1 VKIITKPHVEV
12 ISTMKFHEHS
22 TYKIPEDPSDAVS
35 IGAFAAKGCYDAYG
49 EGGRPCRENQI
60 AIMEHR
66 HGSVL
71 EHIHTGV
78 FIEGI
83 TRALTLELNRHRTF
97 NISQRST
104 RYTAE
109 EDSAF
114 VLEPYMAS
122 LWEKHNMR
130 LDPLRNRA
138 CRKCAKDDELD
149 IAIGEWPEVTLV
161 RDHVDSM
168 IRTAEDYE
176 KQVDRLMELNP
187 NNYEGFHLRKWARGK
202 ARNVLSHGLETRG
215 TWTNNLRAWRWIIEL
230 RSGVGAEPEIRR
242 LCDHILQALR
252 STHDVYFDDF
262 HISEVYDGIPVWV
275 PEYEKV

>member
-1 VKIITKPHVEV
+1 MKIITSPKVMV
-12 ISTMKFHEHS
+12 ISTMKFHPHPE
-22 TYKIPEDPSDAVS
+22 YEIPDDPSDAIS
-35 IGAFAAKGCYDAYG
+35 IGAFAAKGCYDAFSKD
-49 EGGRPCRENQI
+49 GRPCRENQL

-71 EHIHTGV
+71 EHIHAGI

-83 TRALTLELNRHRTF
+83 TRALSIELNRHRTF

-122 LWEKHNMR
+122 LWNKHHLM
-130 LDPLRNRA
+130 LDEERNCTR
-138 CRKCAKDDELD
+138 REDTREGFDVPFDEWRE
-149 IAIGEWPEVTLV
+149 IALV
-161 RDHVDSM
+161 RDHVDAMLS
-168 IRTAEDYE
+168 TADEYE
-176 KQVDRLMELNP
+176 KQVEKLMEMNP
-187 NNYEGFHLRKWARGK
+187 NLLEGFDLRKWARGK

-230 RSGVGAEPEIRR
+230 RSGRGAEPEIRR
-242 LCDHILQALR
+242 LMDHILHALR
-252 STHDVYFDDF
+252 STHDLYFDDF
-262 HISEVYDGIPVWV
+262 NIQEMYDGIPVWR
-275 PEYEKV
+275 PIYEKV